1 MNVPAQGNPSKN
13 KEHHGS
19 IMINGEK
26 YPLPEPVIKNIETVI
41 GLRANQERGVPVHE
55 RALGKVAEAFGRP
68 QFLYAQMVLFMS
80 WWVYSRFAEAG
91 LVDWD
96 LPLLILQDQ
105 GIDVASLLIAT
116 GVLVRQTRQDKI
128 SEQRSHLMLQVN
140 LLNEQKVAKVI
151 QLIEELRTD
160 LPDVIDRYDWESD
173 AMQKSTDP
181 QVVLNILQENL
192 EHMPVPQEPVPDS
205 DAETAHSGS

>member
-1 MNVPAQGNPSKN
+1 MSTSGQNNLPKHEAQ
-13 KEHHGS
+13 HGS
-19 IMINGEK
+19 IVINGEK
-26 YPLPEPVIKNIETVI
+26 YPLPEPVIRNIEKVI
-41 GLRANQERGVPVHE
+41 GLRANQERNVPFHE
-55 RALGKVAEAFGRP
+55 QVLARVAEAFGRP
-68 QFLYAQMVLFMS
+68 RFLYAQLTLFIS
-80 WWVYSRFAEAG
+80 WWVYSRFAEGG

-96 LPLLILQDQ
+96 LPLLSLQNQ

-151 QLIEELRTD
+151 ELIEELRTD
-160 LPDVIDRYDWESD
+160 MPNVKDRYDWESD

-192 EHMPVPQEPVPDS
+192 EHMPGLSKPVLDS
-205 DAETAHSGS
+205 DTETVS

>member
-1 MNVPAQGNPSKN
+1 MSASVQDNLPNS
-13 KEHHGS
+13 EERHGS

-26 YPLPEPVIKNIETVI
+26 YPLPEPVIRNIEKVI
-41 GLRANQERGVPVHE
+41 GLRANQERSVPFHE
-55 RALGKVAEAFGRP
+55 QVLAKVAEAFGRP
-68 QFLYAQMVLFMS
+68 RFLYAQLTLFVS
-80 WWVYSRFAEAG
+80 WWIYSRFAEGG

-96 LPLLILQDQ
+96 LPLLSLQNQ

-151 QLIEELRTD
+151 ELIEELRID
-160 LPDVIDRYDWESD
+160 LPDVKDRYDWESD

-192 EHMPVPQEPVPDS
+192 ERMPVPNEPVPDS
-205 DAETAHSGS
+205 DAETVS

>member
-1 MNVPAQGNPSKN
+1 MSTPTQGNPSTS
-13 KEHHGS
+13 EEQHGS

-26 YPLPEPVIKNIETVI
+26 YPLPEPVVKNIEKVI
-41 GLRANQERGVPVHE
+41 GLRANQERSVPVHE
-55 RALGKVAEAFGRP
+55 RVLAKVAEAFGRP
-68 QFLYAQMVLFMS
+68 QFLYAQMTLFTS

-96 LPLLILQDQ
+96 LPLLSLQNQ

-128 SEQRSHLMLQVN
+128 SEQRSHLMLQIN

-151 QLIEELRTD
+151 KLIEELRTD
-160 LPDVIDRYDWESD
+160 LPNVKDRYDWESD

-192 EHMPVPQEPVPDS
+192 EHMSDPDQSVPDS
-205 DAETAHSGS
+205 DAETAHSE